1 MFFVDGFNF
10 YHSLIENRGFR
21 KYLWLNYIAL
31 AKRKISGQYKLAG
44 VWYFS
49 ALATWRP
56 DSFKRHKLFID
67 ALKTRAA
74 KLY

>member
-1 MFFVDGFNF
+1 MFFIDGFNV

-21 KYLWLNYIAL
+21 KYLWLNYSAL

-44 VWYFS
+44 IWYFS

-56 DSFKRHKLFID
+56 ESLSSGKILNRP
-67 ALKTRAA
+67 KT
-74 KLY
+74 YN